1 MTDNTFKLDAV
12 TLPVKYLALC
22 KIMSDLTNSSM
33 GEIDTQV
40 EMFILE
46 TSFEATEIPEG
57 EVHLN
62 G

>member
-1 MTDNTFKLDAV
+1 MSNPLRLDAL

-22 KIMSDLTNSSM
+22 KIMGDLTDTTV

-46 TSFEATEIPEG
+46 TSFEATEVPEE

>member
-1 MTDNTFKLDAV
+1 MNLKLDAV
-12 TLPVKYLALC
+12 TLPTKYIALC
-22 KIMSDLTNSSM
+22 KIMSDLTDTSI

-40 EMFILE
+40 EMFIVE
-46 TSFEATEIPEG
+46 TCFEATEIPEE

>member
-1 MTDNTFKLDAV
+1 MSLQLDEH
-12 TLPVKYLALC
+12 TLPTKYIALC
-22 KIMSDLTNSSM
+22 KIMADLSDSSI
-33 GEIDTQV
+33 EDIDRQV